1 MPNPAVE
8 RDNQN
13 AALFG
18 SLRATRSGGRLCPTL
33 NERPLFQTL
42 SVAFGAKAAPGHRG
56 DSALQRGLNFAK
68 TGYRK
73 RLAPPS
79 FSCSRIVRVSSGGP
93 PNGRIGLTEAEPE
106 VLRQQAPPSH
116 L

>member
-42 SVAFGAKAAPGHRG
+42 SVAFGAIHDLGFFAF
-56 DSALQRGLNFAK
+56 SAI
-68 TGYRK
+68 
-73 RLAPPS
+73 PS
-79 FSCSRIVRVSSGGP
+79 QGCRSWLPLFST
-93 PNGRIGLTEAEPE
+93 NLKLT
-106 VLRQQAPPSH
+106 
-116 L
+116 